1 MEKICLNNI
10 TKNHRE
16 LLLNTCKM
24 IPVLENTTDRK
35 GIGLSLRQTC
45 WGGRGGREYR
55 GKFLTPIQHNTSDQL
70 NLRLLSTTYKLSPQH
85 GDHKLKIHEFVLIN
99 FPRKKKICNLYINIL
114 TAGRIGDAKSFPRVL
129 SFVPSQGLL
138 VWRFVCQKF
147 LLVFFCYNYKLV
159 CTVSWSVLPRPDN
172 CD

>member
-35 GIGLSLRQTC
+35 GIGLSLRQTG
-45 WGGRGGREYR
+45 WRGEGGREYR
-55 GKFLTPIQHNTSDQL
+55 DKFLTPIQHNTSDQL
-70 NLRLLSTTYKLSPQH
+70 NLRLLSTTYKLSPLH

-99 FPRKKKICNLYINIL
+99 FPCKKKICNLYINIL

-138 VWRFVCQKF
+138 V
-147 LLVFFCYNYKLV
+147 
-159 CTVSWSVLPRPDN
+159 
-172 CD
+172 

>member
-1 MEKICLNNI
+1 MEKLCIYNI

-35 GIGLSLRQTC
+35 GIGLSLRQTG
-45 WGGRGGREYR
+45 WGGGGEGREV
-55 GKFLTPIQHNTSDQL
+55 GNAGVNTSDQL
-70 NLRLLSTTYKLSPQH
+70 NLRLLSTTYKLSPLH
-85 GDHKLKIHEFVLIN
+85 GNRKLKIHEFVLIN
-99 FPRKKKICNLYINIL
+99 FPCKKNICNLYINIL

-147 LLVFFCYNYKLV
+147 LLVFFCYNYELV
-159 CTVSWSVLPRPDN
+159 FAVCWSVLPRPDN

>member
-1 MEKICLNNI
+1 MEKLCLNNI

-35 GIGLSLRQTC
+35 GIGLSLRQTG
-45 WGGRGGREYR
+45 WGGGGEGGRECW
-55 GKFLTPIQHNTSDQL
+55 GKFLTPIQPNTSDQL
-70 NLRLLSTTYKLSPQH
+70 NLRLLSTTYKLSPLH

-99 FPRKKKICNLYINIL
+99 FPCKKKICNLYINIL

-138 VWRFVCQKF
+138 V
-147 LLVFFCYNYKLV
+147 
-159 CTVSWSVLPRPDN
+159 
-172 CD
+172 

>member
-1 MEKICLNNI
+1 MEKLCIYNI

-35 GIGLSLRQTC
+35 GIGLSLRQTG
-45 WGGRGGREYR
+45 WGGEGGRECW
-55 GKFLTPIQHNTSDQL
+55 GKFLTPIQPNTSVQL
-70 NLRLLSTTYKLSPQH
+70 NLRLLSTTYKLSPLH
-85 GDHKLKIHEFVLIN
+85 GNRKLKIHEFVLIN
-99 FPRKKKICNLYINIL
+99 FPCKKNICNLYINIL
-114 TAGRIGDAKSFPRVL
+114 TAGRIGDAKSFSRVL

-138 VWRFVCQKF
+138 VWRFVCRKF
-147 LLVFFCYNYKLV
+147 LLVFFCYNYELV
-159 CTVSWSVLPRPDN
+159 FTVSWSVLPRPDN